1 MRNSIQKETDREI
14 RGHILKTLDFQY
26 PDKITTQIIIYA
38 LEATGYQC
46 TPGQLKVHLAYLA
59 EKGYAKTDAVD
70 LTDLGL
76 KRFMVGLTAQGKDL
90 IDGNIAA
97 DPGVKLY
104 G

>member
-26 PDKITTQIIIYA
+26 PDKVTTQIIIYA
-38 LEATGYQC
+38 LEASGYQG
-46 TPGQLKVHLAYLA
+46 TPGQLK
-59 EKGYAKTDAVD
+59 GYAKADAVD

>member
-1 MRNSIQKETDREI
+1 MRNSIQKETDREV

-26 PDKITTQIIIYA
+26 PDKVTTQIIIYA

-46 TPGQLKVHLAYLA
+46 TPGQLKVYLAYLA
-59 EKGYAKTDAVD
+59 EKGYVKADTID

-76 KRFMVGLTAQGKDL
+76 KRYMVGLTAHGKDL
-90 IDGNIAA
+90 LDGNIAA
-97 DPGVKLY
+97 DPGVILH